1 MPYRITVSDVQRDV
15 GIQKISGVR
24 PDSPEFFAYLN
35 EVEKSLMI
43 RGGWFDLEQRVNFC
57 LSGRRI
63 VWPEFVGTV
72 LAIRF
77 CHGNVAVSRNG
88 WYSFAPN
95 QSIQRGNRGFGNGAG
110 FGMGFGNGF
119 GREDGYGPD
128 VIVEDDNSRPCYSDL
143 SCGSGSLIR
152 YTIEKSNDVGKTITI
167 FGKKFGGQPLQEQV
181 GGAWVNG
188 VTLTAKNPYAQG
200 FDLVTDIQSIVREP
214 TEGPGYLWEFSPE
227 TGLLRDIAVFR
238 PGETHPRYRCSRI
251 LNVPHRTND
260 ANGCCWT
267 RIEAK
272 IKLQFVEL
280 TAERDFIPV
289 DNLRAVK
296 LGFQAVKLEEKNQ
309 DQEAAA
315 KWQLAIHE
323 LNLES
328 FDKSPDDQIVF
339 QNNTFGDVGR
349 LHRRLY

>member
-1 MPYRITVSDVQRDV
+1 MPFKLQVSDAQKDV

-24 PDSPEFFAYLN
+24 PDSPDFFALLN

-43 RGGWFDLEQRVNFC
+43 RGGWFDLEQRITFC

-95 QSIQRGNRGFGNGAG
+95 QSMQRGHRTGTGWGGFP
-110 FGMGFGNGF
+110 FGGNGF
-119 GREDGYGPD
+119 GIDGSQGPD
-128 VIVEDDNSRPCYSDL
+128 VIVEDDNSRPCYNDL

-152 YTIEKSNDVGKTITI
+152 YTIERSNDVGKTITI
-167 FGKKFGGQPLQEQV
+167 FGKKFGGQPLQERV
-181 GGAWVNG
+181 DGAWVNG

-260 ANGCCWT
+260 VNGCCWT

-296 LGFQAVKLEEKNQ
+296 LAIQAVKLEEKGQ
-309 DQEAAA
+309 DGEGMWA
-315 KWQLAIHE
+315 KAVHE

-328 FDKSPDDQIVF
+328 FDKNPDDQIVF
-339 QNNTFGDVGR
+339 QNNTFGDIGR
-349 LHRRLY
+349 PHRRLY